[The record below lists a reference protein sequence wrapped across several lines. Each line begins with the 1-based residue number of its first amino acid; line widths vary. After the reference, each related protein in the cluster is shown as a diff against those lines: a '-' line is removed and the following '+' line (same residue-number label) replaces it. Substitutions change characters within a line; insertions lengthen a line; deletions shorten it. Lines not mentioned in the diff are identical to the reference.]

1 LAFVVTMDKAE
12 KAKVNPSQ
20 FVREVRQEAS
30 KVTWASRKETL
41 VATVMVFIFV
51 FMAAVFFFFVDRLM
65 SFGVRLLLGLGS

>member
-1 LAFVVTMDKAE
+1 MAFVVTMDKAE

>member
-20 FVREVRQEAS
+20 FVREVRQEVS